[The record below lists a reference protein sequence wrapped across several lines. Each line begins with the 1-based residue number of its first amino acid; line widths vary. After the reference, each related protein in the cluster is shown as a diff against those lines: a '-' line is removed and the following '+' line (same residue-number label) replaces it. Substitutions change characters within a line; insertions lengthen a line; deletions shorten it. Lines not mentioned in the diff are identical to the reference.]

1 MGPEIASQAAKDIV
15 SYRKLDKLFNQR
27 VGFYNNLSLFVF
39 KFDRCLNKVR
49 QDTIFSFPLDDRI
62 LCVVKLT

>member
-1 MGPEIASQAAKDIV
+1 MGPEITSQAAKDIV
-15 SYRKLDKLFNQR
+15 SYRKLDKLFNR
-27 VGFYNNLSLFVF
+27 VAFYNSLYSFRS

>member
-27 VGFYNNLSLFVF
+27 VAFYNNLCSFRSKMFEQSKTGHNFF
-39 KFDRCLNKVR
+39 K
-49 QDTIFSFPLDDRI
+49 FPLDDRI